1 MARTMFYVFLAG
13 NVANCQHVVPTRWC
27 WLIFPDVA
35 TCLQMLCCFDPLA
48 DTTFSYV
55 GDMTKDMSPTRHT
68 MSDEGLGRHNT
79 IWHSLLRC
87 VSYLSTNQ
95 HTFMTVEGTDHFRLD
110 LTLLIYRMYLITFY
124 CGQSHMGVGGPPR
137 GSRHWDLFYAG
148 RPQKKL
154 RAKVQISNGLQQDRG
169 WESLIP
175 SHTDVVA
182 PRPTLEFHPLES
194 GNQYMSRRYGMTQ
207 TNVRA
212 VSLAEF
218 QFTLIL
224 ASSSCVVSPTQRWI
238 FNFHVLALSYGRQLS
253 SLTCQHG
260 IIPSPNTL
268 PLNGTRGLRV
278 HRRLAAAFV
287 DYPHA
292 WGWGCLQWYC
302 QLRATAPINYQ

>member
-124 CGQSHMGVGGPPR
+124 CGQSHMGVGGSPR

-154 RAKVQISNGLQQDRG
+154 RVKREGPNLQQNSKTEVENRRSPLTRMSWQTTPSARITSTLT
-169 WESLIP
+169 WESV
-175 SHTDVVA
+175 H
-182 PRPTLEFHPLES
+182 
-194 GNQYMSRRYGMTQ
+194 
-207 TNVRA
+207 
-212 VSLAEF
+212 VS
-218 QFTLIL
+218 T
-224 ASSSCVVSPTQRWI
+224 
-238 FNFHVLALSYGRQLS
+238 
-253 SLTCQHG
+253 
-260 IIPSPNTL
+260 
-268 PLNGTRGLRV
+268 
-278 HRRLAAAFV
+278 
-287 DYPHA
+287 
-292 WGWGCLQWYC
+292 
-302 QLRATAPINYQ
+302 